1 MGVELAD
8 WAAGRADT
16 LQAGMVGQDPASL
29 LDVPGQRYA
38 WPERL
43 KQGNALLQTL
53 FPGRIRDSDLP
64 GMPKFD
70 GVPLLVAPWE
80 GATRVVL
87 SFGGNTGFLMLP
99 QSLLSLR
106 DTHLIAVRDPL
117 RCFALFGIPGL
128 GDSYR
133 LALGAIRQLMAA
145 MGATD
150 LYCTGVS
157 AGGYPALRYAL
168 DLGAQG
174 VLGFSAPTTL
184 DVADDDNAPL
194 SRYPQLTALYKR
206 KHELDFDLDLA
217 RSYAAAPVR
226 PSAILMY
233 SSSHNRD
240 AWLAHRMANL
250 AGVTIK
256 AVSPEAGHRV
266 FLWLNNQNYVR
277 DYVAEMLTL
286 KHVVT

>member
-1 MGVELAD
+1 MVELAD
-8 WAAGRADT
+8 WATERADAV
-16 LQAGMVGQDPASL
+16 QAAVVAQEPASL
-29 LDVPGQRYA
+29 LDGPGQRYA

-43 KQGNALLQTL
+43 KQGNALLQAL
-53 FPGRIRDSDLP
+53 FPDLIADCELP

-99 QSLLSLR
+99 QSLLSLP

-128 GDSYR
+128 GNGYR
-133 LALGAIRQLMAA
+133 QTLSSIRQLMAA
-145 MGATD
+145 LGATE

-217 RSYAAAPVR
+217 RSYAAAAVR

-250 AGVTIK
+250 AGVKIN

-277 DYVAEMLTL
+277 DYVAEMLEL
-286 KHVVT
+286 KHVIS

>member
-8 WAAGRADT
+8 WAAGP
-16 LQAGMVGQDPASL
+16 AGGLRPGVDAQEHVALHDA
-29 LDVPGQRYA
+29 PGQRFA

-53 FPGRIRDSDLP
+53 FPDLIAGCELP

-80 GATRVVL
+80 GAKRVVL

-128 GDSYR
+128 GGSYR
-133 LALGAIRQLMAA
+133 RAIESIRQLMAA
-145 MGATD
+145 LGAD
-150 LYCTGVS
+150 EIYCTGVS
-157 AGGYPALRYAL
+157 AGGYPALRYGL

-217 RSYAAAPVR
+217 RSYAAAAVR
-226 PSAILMY
+226 PSMILMY

-250 AGVTIK
+250 AGVQIR

-277 DYVAEMLTL
+277 DYVAEMLAL
-286 KHVVT
+286 KHVIS

>member
-8 WAAGRADT
+8 WAAARADGLLGRMVPDVQT
-16 LQAGMVGQDPASL
+16 ALQDS
-29 LDVPGQRYA
+29 PGQRYA

-43 KQGNALLQTL
+43 KQGNALLREL
-53 FPGRIRDSDLP
+53 LPDLICDRELP
-64 GMPKFD
+64 KMPRFD

-80 GATRVVL
+80 GARRVVL

-99 QSLLSLR
+99 QALLGLR

-133 LALGAIRQLMAA
+133 RALASIRQLMTAL
-145 MGATD
+145 GAED

-206 KHELDFDLDLA
+206 KHELDFDLDLK
-217 RSYAAAPVR
+217 RSYAAAAVR
-226 PSAILMY
+226 PSMILMY

-240 AWLAHRMANL
+240 AWLAHRMANM
-250 AGVTIK
+250 AGVQIR

-266 FLWLNNQNYVR
+266 FLWLNNQDHVR
-277 DYVAEMLTL
+277 DHVAEMLAL
-286 KHVVT
+286 RHVAG